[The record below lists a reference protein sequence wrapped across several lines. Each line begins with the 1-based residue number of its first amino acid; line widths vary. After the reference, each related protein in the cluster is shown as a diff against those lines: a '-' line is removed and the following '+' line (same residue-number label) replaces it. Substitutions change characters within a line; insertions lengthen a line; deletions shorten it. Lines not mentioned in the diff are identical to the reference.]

1 MIKLILATLALTVST
16 TALATPK
23 KPHTPSSGTPTQT
36 TNVDNDLTNKV
47 HIDFDATVINDNTFK
62 PVNHVY
68 AGGGDAESTAKAYA
82 DSKAYANGGSAVIGD
97 TSLSNS
103 NDMSNN
109 SNNSSQ
115 NNTNVN
121 IQQNQRRIP
130 VSTAYAAPLT
140 ASLDTCLGSATA
152 GAQTGIFG
160 LSLGG
165 TKRDK
170 NCELIKL
177 AREAGQMGMADVQC
191 QLLSTDERFAE
202 ALRRAGRTCEL
213 PVKPEEI
220 KIPDVELEEEFDIS
234 NVQSLPPLDG
244 PYDGERG

>member
-1 MIKLILATLALTVST
+1 MALTMST
-16 TALATPK
+16 TALATSK
-23 KPHTPSSGTPTQT
+23 KPPVHNPPSSGNPTQT
-36 TNVDNDLTNKV
+36 TNIDTDITNKV
-47 HIDFDATVINDNTFK
+47 HIDFDATVVNDNTFK

-68 AGGGDAESTAKAYA
+68 AGGGDAQSTAKAYA

-140 ASLDTCLGSATA
+140 ASMDTCLGSVTA
-152 GAQTGIFG
+152 GGQTQLFGI
-160 LSLGG
+160 SVGG

-191 QLLSTDERFAE
+191 QLLSMDERFAE
-202 ALRRAGRTCEL
+202 ALRRSGRTCEL
-213 PVKPEEI
+213 PVKLEEI
-220 KIPDVELEEEFDIS
+220 QIPDVELEEFDINS
-234 NVQSLPPLDG
+234 VRSLPPLDG